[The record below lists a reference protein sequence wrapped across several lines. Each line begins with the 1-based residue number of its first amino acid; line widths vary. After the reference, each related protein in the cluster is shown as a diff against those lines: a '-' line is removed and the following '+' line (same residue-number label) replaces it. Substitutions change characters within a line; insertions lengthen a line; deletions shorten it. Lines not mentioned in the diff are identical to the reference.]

1 MKNSIFFLVAI
12 LLISGCS
19 TTGNLGIVAKSQI
32 DPGSLLTSSRSFE
45 EIGIVKGK
53 ACRHFILGIIPVGDS
68 TVTKAIDNAL
78 VSGSGGGD
86 ALINVSVTSSLY
98 GFFPIY
104 NVYSFTCTEI
114 EGIAIKFVD

>member
-1 MKNSIFFLVAI
+1 LKNIIFFLVAI

-32 DPGSLLTSSRSFE
+32 DPGTLITSSRSFE
-45 EIGIVKGK
+45 EIGTARGK

-68 TVTKAIDNAL
+68 TVKKAIDNAL
-78 VSGSGGGD
+78 VNGGD

-98 GFFPIY
+98 GFVPIY
-104 NVYSFTCTEI
+104 NVYSFTCTEV
-114 EGIAIKFVD
+114 EGIAIEFVD